1 MSVGHVA
8 RGLEEAGIPT
18 VTVMVRAFR
27 HVAEAMKLPRTVLT
41 RNPMGRTLGA
51 PGDTERQREVL
62 EAAFSLLETA
72 SRPAAIVQMEQ
83 PFRPGGPKTSENHGN
98 PSSATT

>member
-27 HVAEAMKLPRTVLT
+27 HVAEAMKLSRTVVT
-41 RNPMGRTLGA
+41 RNPMGRTMGA
-51 PGDTERQREVL
+51 QGDKERQREVL
-62 EAAFSLLETA
+62 ETALSLLQTA
-72 SRPAAIVQMEQ
+72 SGPVAIVEMEQ
-83 PFRPGGPKTSENHGN
+83 PFRPGGRGVPEDVGH
-98 PSSATT
+98 PP